1 MAGFRNHRID
11 RRQVLGALSA
21 GSALGALGPAFA
33 NPPRRGE
40 RVEPRDGTHPV
51 RAYGLGDVRLLD
63 GPFRD
68 AQQRNAG
75 YLRRLDADR
84 LLHNF
89 RKNAGL
95 APKGEIYGGWESQ
108 EPWVNIRCH
117 GHTLGHLLSALALHH
132 AATAEEEF
140 RQRCDY
146 VVSELAACQE
156 ARGDGL
162 VCAFPDG
169 DAQLLRSLAGQP
181 FEGVPWYTMHKIFA
195 GLRDAHLL
203 TGNAQALE
211 VLVGLTEWTR
221 VATEPL
227 DDARMQ
233 KMLDREHGGMNEI
246 LADVYALT
254 GDRRHLDLARR
265 FSHRALLE
273 PLVQQRDVLDGLHSN
288 TQIPKVIG
296 FSRLYELTGERR
308 YEDASRFFWD
318 RVVAH
323 RSFATG
329 GNGDRELFFSP
340 AEFAQRLGSAK
351 TMETCCTHNLLK
363 LTRRLFQHEPAARFG
378 DYYERALLNGI
389 LASQDPDSG
398 MVTYFQATRPG
409 YVKLYCTPFDSFWCC
424 TGSGIENH
432 AKYGD
437 SIYFHDGRT
446 LFVNLFIAS
455 RLDAAGFG
463 LELTQS
469 TRFPLEERTLLR
481 MKLRRP
487 KRFALQIRHPAWC
500 RALSISIN
508 GAEHTVSR
516 EPGRFVGI
524 ERRWRSGDEVQ
535 IGLPMHAHAEP
546 LPNASQYAALLYG
559 PMVLAGRLGTAGLTP
574 GADLII
580 NERESGTMLND
591 PVDVPAWQGTA
602 AELVASLA
610 RHDAARFTSR
620 FSAQR
625 TVEFVPYY
633 AIAHERYNLYWKV
646 APEPQVAG
654 RFHDTA

>member
-1 MAGFRNHRID
+1 MARFGNQRID

-21 GSALGALGPAFA
+21 GAALGVLGPAYA
-33 NPPRRGE
+33 GSALTCE
-40 RVEPRDGTHPV
+40 RVAPRGGTRPV
-51 RAYGLGDVRLLD
+51 RAYALRDVRLLD

-95 APKGEIYGGWESQ
+95 VPKAEVYGGWESQ

-117 GHTLGHLLSALALHH
+117 GHTLGHYLSALAMHH
-132 AATAEEEF
+132 AATAEAGF

-146 VVSELAACQE
+146 VVSELAACQK

-169 DAQLLRSLAGQP
+169 DEQLVRSLAGQP

-221 VATEPL
+221 RVTEPL

-254 GDRRHLDLARR
+254 GDRLHLDLARR

-273 PLVQQRDVLDGLHSN
+273 PLVEQRDVLDGLHSN

-296 FSRLYELTGERR
+296 FSRLYELTGERQ

-363 LTRRLFQHEPAARFG
+363 LTRKLFQHEPAARFG

-409 YVKLYCTPFDSFWCC
+409 YLKLYCTPFDSFWCC

-437 SIYFHDGRT
+437 SIYFRDERN

-455 RLDAAGFG
+455 RLDASELG

-469 TRFPLEERTLLR
+469 TRFPQEERTLLR

-487 KRFALQIRHPAWC
+487 KRFTLQIRHPAWC
-500 RALSISIN
+500 RTLSIRIN
-508 GAEHTVSR
+508 GSEHTLSR

-524 ERRWRSGDEVQ
+524 ERRWRGGDEVE

-546 LPNASQYAALLYG
+546 LPNAPQYAALLYG
-559 PMVLAGRLGTAGLTP
+559 PMVLAGRLGTAGLAP

-591 PVDVPAWQGTA
+591 AVDVPLWQGTA
-602 AELVASLA
+602 AELVASLT
-610 RHDAARFTSR
+610 RHDAMRFTSR
-620 FSAQR
+620 FSEQR
-625 TVEFVPYY
+625 TVEFAPYF
-633 AIAHERYNLYWKV
+633 AIAHERYNVYWKV
-646 APEPQVAG
+646 APAPQVAG
-654 RFHDTA
+654 RFHDTV